1 MEPLTEQVTFRVSK
15 TTLALVQQLAEK
27 EERKIADVLRR
38 LLLKS
43 LKMRK
48 G

>member
-1 MEPLTEQVTFRVSK
+1 MEPLTEQVTFRVTK
-15 TTLALVQQLAEK
+15 TTLAQVQQLAEK

-38 LLLKS
+38 LLVKS